1 LRHWNDPASWIED
14 GVKIAI
20 RGAGN
25 FHGGHQ
31 IRPWPRGEI
40 SGVRHAD
47 ARYRPQGD
55 AAKPR
60 ACPKSFELC
69 HFVSGIVIVS
79 GKTSL
84 SGGSSIECLMPDSG

>member
-47 ARYRPQGD
+47 ARHRPQGD
-55 AAKPR
+55 AAMPR
-60 ACPKSFELC
+60 ACSKSFEFR

-84 SGGSSIECLMPDSG
+84 SGGPSIAIVDA